1 MSTID
6 TPQRDAKLAH
16 YLGEA
21 FGNEKR
27 LETALQ
33 GHIAMTTRAPY
44 KRRLRQHLSETRR
57 HAAELT
63 RRIKQLGGTSEPMPG
78 PLGDAATA
86 LVGRAHKAS
95 ALAQGPLHALR
106 GTGEAERQLKNAK
119 TEYADEAQEIGMYSA
134 IEALAVAVADRET
147 AQLARRI
154 LRDERRMLAFLERE
168 IPRLTSARR
177 FRRASAMARAGGHLA
192 ERKRRGV
199 RRRTARAP
207 AARGGAPHGRARGRA
222 RELRAR
228 EVDGTVR
235 SRRHEGR
242 SSGNRHRRGRRLA
255 NVRDHRHARGPPR
268 GDHDGARRGRGRRG
282 NPQRRARAQGEVH
295 GQPGARA
302 GRAPRQR
309 DRREAG
315 SRRRLIAGVGSVD
328 GGRSSPLSQRA
339 PAP

>member
-119 TEYADEAQEIGMYSA
+119 AEYAEEAQEIGMYSA

-147 AQLARRI
+147 AQLARKI

-168 IPRLTSARR
+168 IPRLTGAVARAEIPARQRNGAARR
-177 FRRASAMARAGGHLA
+177 PSRRAKATRRA
-192 ERKRRGV
+192 
-199 RRRTARAP
+199 
-207 AARGGAPHGRARGRA
+207 AANGAPPS
-222 RELRAR
+222 
-228 EVDGTVR
+228 R
-235 SRRHEGR
+235 SRR
-242 SSGNRHRRGRRLA
+242 SS
-255 NVRDHRHARGPPR
+255 ARGSS
-268 GDHDGARRGRGRRG
+268 
-282 NPQRRARAQGEVH
+282 RARTG
-295 GQPGARA
+295 GASA
-302 GRAPRQR
+302 
-309 DRREAG
+309 
-315 SRRRLIAGVGSVD
+315 
-328 GGRSSPLSQRA
+328 RS
-339 PAP
+339 

>member
-168 IPRLTSARR
+168 IPRLTSAVAREEIPARQRNGAGRR
-177 FRRASAMARAGGHLA
+177 PSRRAKATRRAAANGAR
-192 ERKRRGV
+192 
-199 RRRTARAP
+199 P
-207 AARGGAPHGRARGRA
+207 S
-222 RELRAR
+222 
-228 EVDGTVR
+228 R
-235 SRRHEGR
+235 SRR
-242 SSGNRHRRGRRLA
+242 SSARASSRARTGAAG
-255 NVRDHRHARGPPR
+255 ARG
-268 GDHDGARRGRGRRG
+268 
-282 NPQRRARAQGEVH
+282 
-295 GQPGARA
+295 
-302 GRAPRQR
+302 
-309 DRREAG
+309 
-315 SRRRLIAGVGSVD
+315 
-328 GGRSSPLSQRA
+328 
-339 PAP
+339 